1 MTFIGIEIME
11 VAIAALTAKFT
22 PPNLQRGNL
31 NPSFLLTFAGTIGR
45 TLGCLIITLTD
56 LGRVD

>member
-1 MTFIGIEIME
+1 MTFVGIEIME

-22 PPNLQRGNL
+22 PHHLIKGNL
-31 NPSFLLTFAGTIGR
+31 NPSFLLTIAGTAGR

-56 LGRVD
+56 LGLSN